1 MHVLD
6 ASASLCSICQCLL
19 LQEVEEK
26 EQKLRKCVRYYWQKC
41 LTSLGAD
48 CQQPVSYRS
57 IAKNYS
63 HIKSVENQLA
73 ELQLQLNLTSGPK
86 KSALEMLRRKIETKN
101 ELVAAAKQKFAA
113 AKQANCCILLPFCQQ
128 CKFEVLPG

>member
-1 MHVLD
+1 MYVPNV
-6 ASASLCSICQCLL
+6 STRVCSICQCLL

-26 EQKLRKCVRYYWQKC
+26 EQKLRECVWFCWQKY
-41 LTSLGAD
+41 LTFLGAD
-48 CQQPVSYRS
+48 CQQPVPYRS
-57 IAKNYS
+57 IANNYS
-63 HIKSVENQLA
+63 HIKSVEHQLA

-113 AKQANCCILLPFCQQ
+113 AKQANC
-128 CKFEVLPG
+128 